1 VETGG
6 NANDT
11 VTVLTA
17 GVFRDDDWAWTPGQ
31 IVYVNSSI
39 SGTLVSTAPS
49 GTGDQ
54 VQAFGVATATDRILV
69 MPSLVLVEVA

>member
-31 IVYVNSSI
+31 IVYVNSSV

-49 GTGDQ
+49 GSGDQ
-54 VQAFGVATATDRILV
+54 VQVFGVATHSDRILV
-69 MPSLVLVEVA
+69 NPSLVLVEVA